1 MLKDLFVHLCITLT
15 FVFIGGSVFK
25 RNANINVLRQRLL
38 LGVLSGILGSC
49 LMVFSIDI
57 KSGTI
62 IDLRYMAILLSALYG
77 GIVSS
82 VLTGIIICVN
92 RFLLVSGSL
101 GSAFTSV
108 IMMMTISFI
117 APLIEKL
124 RVSNFKKVT
133 YMNIAS
139 LLIITVGF
147 LFLLGTK
154 HSTYI
159 MLINYWVIGLFGGYL
174 IFYFGNY
181 ISESNISYNRMKK
194 LSTTD
199 FITGLNN
206 VHQFHSIYDLLI
218 ERADK
223 KNEKLSILIIDI
235 DHFKNVNDTYGHSS
249 GDEVLKQMGALLL
262 NSCGPGDIVSRNGG
276 EEFSVLRY
284 KSSHEECL
292 MLGEHIRSSVEV
304 HPFLLPDGTSLRMTI
319 SIGAATLH
327 ETTEDSKLLVKQ
339 ADDALYAAK
348 RSGRNMVC

>member
-25 RNANINVLRQRLL
+25 SNPNMNVLRQRLL

-49 LMVFSIDI
+49 LMIFSIDI
-57 KSGTI
+57 KFGTI

-77 GIVSS
+77 GMVSS
-82 VLTGIIICVN
+82 VLTGIIICLN

-101 GSAFTSV
+101 GAAFTSV
-108 IMMMTISFI
+108 IMMMAISFI
-117 APLIEKL
+117 APFTAKL
-124 RVSNFKKVT
+124 RVASFKKVT
-133 YMNIAS
+133 YMNIVS

-147 LFLLGTK
+147 LFLLGMR
-154 HSTYI
+154 HSTYT
-159 MLINYWVIGLFGGYL
+159 MLINYWVIGIFGGYL

-206 VHQFHSIYDLLI
+206 VHQFHSIFNLLSS
-218 ERADK
+218 RAEK
-223 KNEKLSILIIDI
+223 KGEKLSILIIDI
-235 DHFKNVNDTYGHSS
+235 DHFKKVNDTYGHVS
-249 GDEVLKQMGALLL
+249 GDEVLKQMGSLLL

-284 KSSHEECL
+284 KCSHKECL
-292 MLGEHIRSSVEV
+292 MLGEHIRSSVEA
-304 HPFLLPDGTSLRMTI
+304 HSFILPDGTSLWLTI

-327 ETTEDSKLLVKQ
+327 ETTGELEQLVKQ
-339 ADDALYAAK
+339 ADDALYVAK